1 MEYNIVIYGCDNS
14 GKTTL
19 AKNLIHNM
27 MGIFKGSPVD
37 FSYIHSLG
45 PVSAGEQ
52 TQFMYKETRRDPGMK
67 VRVFDRFPLVEERI
81 CGTVLRGRDLFANDH
96 TLRAMMFGRID
107 LLIFCDPGTE
117 AIQNWGDRE
126 QMAGVKENAMEMY
139 QGYKR
144 LGWEFKECHL
154 ENKTLVYNFKEDP
167 TAEEIS
173 AEVAILAD
181 MALTRAERLKES
193 GGVI

>member
-27 MGIFKGSPVD
+27 MGFFKGSPVD

-96 TLRAMMFGRID
+96 ALRAMMFGRID

-154 ENKTLVYNFKEDP
+154 ENKTLVYDFHKDEKALDISNYIASMIR
-167 TAEEIS
+167 TAMRRVKSLQENGG
-173 AEVAILAD
+173 IL
-181 MALTRAERLKES
+181 
-193 GGVI
+193 

>member
-19 AKNLIHNM
+19 AKNLVHNLM
-27 MGIFKGSPVD
+27 EAFVGSEVD

-52 TQFMYKETRRDPGMK
+52 ISFMYRETKREPGVK
-67 VRVFDRFPLVEERI
+67 VRVFDRFPLIEERI
-81 CGTVLRGRDLFANDH
+81 CGMALRGRDLFVNEH
-96 TLRAMMFGRID
+96 QLRAMMFGKID
-107 LLIFCDPGTE
+107 LLIFCDPGDE
-117 AIQNWGDRE
+117 AILNWGDRE

-154 ENKTLVYNFKEDP
+154 ENKTLVYDFHKDEKALD
-167 TAEEIS
+167 IS
-173 AEVAILAD
+173 NYIASMIGFAVNRVKSLQENGGIL
-181 MALTRAERLKES
+181 
-193 GGVI
+193 

>member
-19 AKNLIHNM
+19 AKNLVHNLM
-27 MGIFKGSPVD
+27 EAFVGSEVD

-52 TQFMYKETRRDPGMK
+52 ISFMYRETKREPGVK
-67 VRVFDRFPLVEERI
+67 VRVFDRFPLIEERI
-81 CGTVLRGRDLFANDH
+81 CGMALRGRDLFANEH
-96 TLRAMMFGRID
+96 QLRAMMFGRID
-107 LLIFCDPGTE
+107 LLVFCDPGDE
-117 AIQNWGDRE
+117 AILNWGDRE

-167 TAEEIS
+167 GAEEIS

-193 GGVI
+193 GGIL